1 MVADA
6 LDAEAVHERGGAAR
20 PDAVIH
26 QLTAIPAR
34 IDPRKI
40 ERDFAL
46 TDRLRT
52 RGHAASCRGRA
63 QASGAARIV
72 AQSIAFAYAPGPA
85 GTVHG
90 ETTR

>member
-1 MVADA
+1 MH
-6 LDAEAVHERGGAAR
+6 EAVAEAR

-52 RGHAASCRGRA
+52 EGTRHLLAAA
-63 QASGAARIV
+63 QAAGVARII

-85 GTVHG
+85 RHASTSR
-90 ETTR
+90 TTR